1 MFNTTKSSILR
12 KRALEGFQ
20 HYATVAAYYGLQE
33 HFDRLLIL
41 LCRQFVTL
49 ARDQGALYRA
59 AQNAEFEEQRRA
71 ERAVLDAREQQ
82 EERDM
87 AAFDADEDDEDDV
100 DGTDNIG
107 RSDMMDQRERNDRT
121 TTEASLTG
129 RHASVEQ
136 DETNGDVQR
145 EDMLFTSK
153 SMMLLSCIA
162 TLTREHGHV
171 VRHGWR
177 KVAESILV
185 LYEMDALPKDL
196 SRMGWSLAS
205 QKEYKV
211 GGRKEGDWSQDGDGE
226 LQYNN
231 QEVGD
236 AARRDVYEKQ
246 NVDED
251 DEDEDFDN
259 GEGNNSGG
267 GLFSTLASWVIGTS
281 NDTSEEHDRK

>member
-1 MFNTTKSSILR
+1 M
-12 KRALEGFQ
+12 
-20 HYATVAAYYGLQE
+20 
-33 HFDRLLIL
+33 
-41 LCRQFVTL
+41 
-49 ARDQGALYRA
+49 
-59 AQNAEFEEQRRA
+59 
-71 ERAVLDAREQQ
+71 LDAREQQ

-129 RHASVEQ
+129 RASVEQ

-251 DEDEDFDN
+251 DEDDEDEDFDN